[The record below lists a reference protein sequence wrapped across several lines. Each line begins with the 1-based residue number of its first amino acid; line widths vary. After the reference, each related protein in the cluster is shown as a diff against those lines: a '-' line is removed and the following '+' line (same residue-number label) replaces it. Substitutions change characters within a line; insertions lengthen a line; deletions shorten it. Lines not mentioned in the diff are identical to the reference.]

1 MQRRKIVSDL
11 SYMIETAK
19 HEILK
24 LKSIVKKTTVVERS
38 ISPLRA

>member
-19 HEILK
+19 HEITK
-24 LKSIVKKTTVVERS
+24 LKSIVKKTPIVDRS
-38 ISPLRA
+38 ASPLRA

>member
-19 HEILK
+19 HEIAK
-24 LKSIVKKTTVVERS
+24 LKSIVKRTAVVDRS
-38 ISPLRA
+38 VSPLRA